1 MSDMGI
7 SQQLLER
14 VRRVATKKGVN
25 KMASAAD

>member
-25 KMASAAD
+25 MASAAD